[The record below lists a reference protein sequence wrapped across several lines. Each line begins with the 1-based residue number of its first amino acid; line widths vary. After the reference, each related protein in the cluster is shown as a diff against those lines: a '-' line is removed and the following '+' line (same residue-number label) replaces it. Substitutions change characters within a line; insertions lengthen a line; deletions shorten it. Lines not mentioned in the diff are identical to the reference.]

1 MSYLQKVKI
10 VSNLQLTQQAYLL
23 SFAKSEPFFPGQII
37 GVTIDPD
44 IPFRLYSICSSPDA
58 ALITILFTHKEDGIL
73 TPRLAAAK
81 PGDTLW
87 VSEVQGKF
95 LFQNEPAWWIA
106 TGTGIAP
113 FYSMFLS
120 GQKPLRLIQGG
131 RKTEDI
137 YFRTDFEQLT
147 EYVKCCSQDAGEGIY
162 AGRLSTYLES
172 LNVLPKQIN
181 YYLCGNAE
189 MVVDVRN
196 LLIKKGVG
204 FENII
209 TEIYF

>member
-10 VSNLQLTQQAYLL
+10 VSNQQLTQQAYLL
-23 SFAKSEPFFPGQII
+23 SFIKTEPFFPGQII

-44 IPFRLYSICSSPDA
+44 IPFRLYSLCSSPDD
-58 ALITILFTHKEDGIL
+58 ALMTILFTRKDNGLL
-73 TPRLAAAK
+73 TPRLADAK
-81 PGDTLW
+81 PGDMLW
-87 VSEVQGKF
+87 VGEVQGKF

-120 GQKPLRLIQGG
+120 GKKPLKLIQGG
-131 RKTEDI
+131 RKEDEI
-137 YFRTDFEQLT
+137 YFRTDLESLID
-147 EYVKCCSQDAGEGIY
+147 YVKCCSQDAGEGIY

-172 LNVLPKQIN
+172 LDELPKTIN

-196 LLIKKGVG
+196 LLIQKGVG
-204 FENII
+204 FANII